1 MNNTSFERRQPRR
14 YSLRWAEEVVQK
26 WEHAHARVSEEL
38 YKFPYF
44 SRENLADLLISDP
57 ESWYYFKSFVKR
69 AELFLNSSS
78 KPSKTTTQALS
89 CALKFF
95 PNHGHATAFEV
106 LTAVLEWS
114 TLWEPFE

>member
-14 YSLRWAEEVVQK
+14 YSFRWAEEVVQT
-26 WEHAHARVSEEL
+26 WEEKHARVVQDL

-57 ESWYYFKSFVKR
+57 QSWYYLKAYVKKAEEFLR
-69 AELFLNSSS
+69 APQN
-78 KPSKTTTQALS
+78 PPKTTTQALS

-95 PNHGHATAFEV
+95 PNHGHATAFVV
-106 LTAVLEWS
+106 LTGCLEWS
-114 TLWEPFE
+114 TLWEPFK